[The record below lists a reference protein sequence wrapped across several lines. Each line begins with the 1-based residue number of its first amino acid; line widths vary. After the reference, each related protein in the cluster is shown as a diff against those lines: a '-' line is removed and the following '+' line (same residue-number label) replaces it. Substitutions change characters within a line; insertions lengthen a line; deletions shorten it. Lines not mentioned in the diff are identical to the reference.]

1 VLRQETAVCAV
12 EIHSELQRW
21 YRFFKLKTS
30 ESQQMQ
36 RKASQLPPYLTKS
49 RNFSQMRTDKISLFE
64 EASPPRRETKS
75 KPIINPFSLGNFMAP
90 EKMEKSYLPR
100 QTLSQ
105 SSFL

>member
-36 RKASQLPPYLTKS
+36 RKASQLPLSDKKQKLLT
-49 RNFSQMRTDKISLFE
+49 NED
-64 EASPPRRETKS
+64 
-75 KPIINPFSLGNFMAP
+75 
-90 EKMEKSYLPR
+90 
-100 QTLSQ
+100 
-105 SSFL
+105 